1 MVESVSLSTKVAK
14 NKHINRRPIVDMN
27 LSHNDSLMNRSFLPS
42 MQERNLSRIKNRDDK
57 AVKQS
62 RNIGKDFFKGQ
73 NTSSYLGKSR
83 LSTQSKSA
91 IKSST
96 KFVKRLRTSDINL
109 GSNVNESAVILEG
122 TPDMTKSRYDTLKYR
137 DTEIR

>member
-1 MVESVSLSTKVAK
+1 MS
-14 NKHINRRPIVDMN
+14 HRPLVDMN
-27 LSHNDSLMNRSFLPS
+27 TSHNDSLMNKSFLPS
-42 MQERNLSRIKNRDDK
+42 MQERNLSRLKNRDERV
-57 AVKQS
+57 VKQS

-73 NTSSYLGKSR
+73 NTSSYFGKSR
-83 LSTQSKSA
+83 LSTQAKSA

-96 KFVKRLRTSDINL
+96 KFIKRLKTPDINL
-109 GSNVNESAVILEG
+109 GSKVNESAVILEA